1 MSGDGSGRD
10 AGQGLDHGAGLGHGT
25 GLGHGA
31 ELLEV
36 FATLADTLIDD
47 YDVVDLLQT
56 LVDASVD
63 LLDVDASGI
72 LLADQHGDLDLIAS
86 TSESSR
92 LVELI
97 QLSADEGPCIESFRG
112 GMAVAVPEISAVAGE
127 WPRFAQAAADAGF
140 ASVYAVPLRLRRTT
154 IGTLNL
160 FRTASEDLDEL
171 ETRAAQAM
179 ADVATIGILHERT
192 LRASDAAREQLER
205 ALQSR
210 VTIEQAKGV
219 VAFTASISV
228 EDAFERLRT
237 HARSSRRSL
246 ADVAR
251 DVVER
256 RLEL

>member
-1 MSGDGSGRD
+1 VSGEDSGT
-10 AGQGLDHGAGLGHGT
+10 A
-25 GLGHGA
+25 LGHGA

-72 LLADQHGDLDLIAS
+72 LLADQRGDLELIAS

-97 QLSADEGPCIESFRG
+97 QLSADAGPCIESFRG
-112 GMAVAVPEISAVAGE
+112 GIAVAVPDIAAVAAQ
-127 WPRFAQAAADAGF
+127 WPRFAEAAAEAGF
-140 ASVYAVPLRLRRTT
+140 TSVYAVPLRLRRTT

-160 FRTASEDLDEL
+160 FRAAGEALDEL

-192 LRASDAAREQLER
+192 LRASDAARDQLER

-210 VTIEQAKGV
+210 VIIEQAKGV
-219 VAFTASISV
+219 VAYTASVSV
-228 EDAFERLRT
+228 EEAFDGSGSTLAAHVGHSWTSRAT
-237 HARSSRRSL
+237 SSSC
-246 ADVAR
+246 A
-251 DVVER
+251 
-256 RLEL
+256 